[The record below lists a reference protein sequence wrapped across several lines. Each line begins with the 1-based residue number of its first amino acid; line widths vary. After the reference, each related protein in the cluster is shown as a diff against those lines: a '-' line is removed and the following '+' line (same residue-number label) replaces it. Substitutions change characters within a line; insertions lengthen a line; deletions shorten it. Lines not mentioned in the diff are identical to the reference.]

1 MKCIIGLGNPEARYD
16 GTRHNVGFAV
26 LDEYARQQGC
36 SWKESKR
43 FKGLVAE
50 LPDRTLLVKPT
61 TYYNLV
67 GESARAVADF
77 YKLSPENI
85 LVVHDELA
93 LPFGTL
99 RTRERGSAAGNNG
112 IKSLN
117 AHLGPNYN
125 RLRIGT
131 YSQLKDRAD
140 ASDFVLA
147 AFSADERDTLAH
159 AIVPEAIRHMNA
171 FIDGKFAPTKTV
183 V

>member
-36 SWKESKR
+36 SWKENKR
-43 FKGLVAE
+43 FKALVAE

-77 YKLSPENI
+77 YKLSPESI

-131 YSQLKDRAD
+131 YTQLKDRAD

-147 AFSADERDTLAH
+147 AFSADEQTVLERTAF
-159 AIVPEAIRHMNA
+159 PEAIRQITA
-171 FIDGKFAPTKTV
+171 FVDGQFLPTNTV
-183 V
+183 L